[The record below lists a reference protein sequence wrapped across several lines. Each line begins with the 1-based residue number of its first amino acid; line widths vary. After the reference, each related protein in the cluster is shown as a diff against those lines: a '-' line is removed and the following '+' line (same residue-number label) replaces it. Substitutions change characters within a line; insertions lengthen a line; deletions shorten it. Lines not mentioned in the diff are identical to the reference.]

1 MELIEVR
8 TGRHLDE
15 FIRLAPALYSADP
28 LYAPQLHS
36 DMKKEFSP
44 ENPFFEHAEV
54 KFFFIKGK
62 GRVASIINRL
72 HIERHGERAGFFGFF
87 ECVNDPPVAK
97 ALLNG
102 VSDELRRAGLLIMR
116 GPMNFSTNEDCGF
129 LIEGFNE
136 PPMLMT
142 PYNPPYYNDLMTL
155 YGMEKA
161 KDLHAFIADIAEEL
175 PDKIV
180 RVAGLARKNGITVRP
195 VDMKNFRRDMQTF
208 REIYNS
214 SWEDNWGFLPL
225 TGGEVDF
232 LSKRLRPVVVPEL
245 ALIAEVGGE
254 PAGFLGLLPDF
265 NFVLRKIKGLLNPFT
280 IPKAVYYSRKIRDLR
295 LLLFGIKKEFRAKGV
310 DALLFS
316 EGFRAIKKRG
326 FKRVEFS
333 WILEDNMP
341 VLRLAR
347 MCGGR
352 PYKRYRIYE
361 KPLG

>member
-8 TGRHLDE
+8 TGRELDE
-15 FIRLAPALYSADP
+15 FIRLAPALYSGDP

-44 ENPFFEHAEV
+44 ENPFFKHAEV
-54 KFFFIKGK
+54 KFFLIKGK
-62 GRVASIINRL
+62 GRAASIINRL

-87 ECVNDPPVAK
+87 ECVNDPSVSK
-97 ALLNG
+97 ALLDR
-102 VSDELRRAGLLIMR
+102 VSDELRRAGILVMR

-142 PYNPPYYNDLMTL
+142 PYNPQYYNDLMND
-155 YGMEKA
+155 YGMQKA
-161 KDLHAFIADIAEEL
+161 KDLHAFIADIMAEL
-175 PDKIV
+175 PDKIA
-180 RVAGLARKNGITVRP
+180 RVAGLARKNGVTVRP
-195 VDMKNFRRDMQTF
+195 VDMKNFLRDMQIF

-214 SWEDNWGFLPL
+214 SWDDNWGFLPL
-225 TGGEVDF
+225 TEEEVVF
-232 LSKRLRPVVVPEL
+232 LSKRLKPVVVPDL
-245 ALIAEVGGE
+245 ALIAEAGGE

-265 NFVLRKIKGLLNPFT
+265 NFVLRKIRGRLNPFT

-295 LLLFGIKKEFRAKGV
+295 LLLLGIKRKFRGKGV

-316 EGFRAIKKRG
+316 EGFKAIKERG

-333 WILEDNMP
+333 WVLEDNIP
-341 VLRLAR
+341 VRRLAE
-347 MCGGR
+347 MYNGR

-361 KPLG
+361 KPLS